1 MNNLKLVTN
10 DFSGAQRSRKNPW
23 LQGIRDAASERLRV
37 LQLPT
42 RKTEDWKYLTRIA
55 WFL

>member
-1 MNNLKLVTN
+1 MNNLQQKTT
-10 DFSGAQRSRKNPW
+10 DFSNQQASQKNPW

-42 RKTEDWKYLTRIA
+42 KKPKIGNILS
-55 WFL
+55 LKNC